1 MSPTVTTIDLPEQRV
16 VAIRERHAPADIPS
30 FLGGAFADLF
40 GRLGLMGAHPAGAP
54 FVTYHHFG
62 SDEIDAEVCVP
73 VDRAVGSSGR
83 VQSLTVPAMT
93 VARTLHVGPYD
104 QIGPAHLA
112 VTDWLAEHDLDP
124 IGPVRERYLV
134 GPGDFGNPRD
144 YRTEVEV
151 PFQPVAAAASV

>member
-1 MSPTVTTIDLPEQRV
+1 MSHAVTTIDLPEQFV

-30 FLGGAFADLF
+30 FLGAAFADLF
-40 GRLGLMGAHPAGAP
+40 GRLGLMGGRPAGPP
-54 FVTYHHFG
+54 FVTYHEFG
-62 SDEIDAEVCVP
+62 PVEIDAEVCVP
-73 VDRAVGSSGR
+73 VDRQLGTSGR
-83 VQSLTVPAMT
+83 VRSHAIPAMT

-112 VTDWLAEHDLDP
+112 LTDWLADHDLDP

-151 PFQPVAAAASV
+151 PFQPVTAAASV